1 MDTPRPSHPW
11 AGVKPQSWLVENN
24 NLWTAVAHGSLSD
37 IIKYSTQRFH
47 DTEGI
52 DIGCRGLV
60 ERGGEG
66 ETILHAAILFN
77 RSLPIIK
84 WILAN
89 FKELVN
95 EQYIGSRYEG
105 ETALHLAVAQEKDHK
120 VIEDNINDEGVVVN
134 NSTLY
139 NPNSIVG
146 MLFKYGAKLGENGL
160 EYCAIG
166 NEFNRSQKNEEGE
179 EKGTLRHYGETILHF
194 AAVSGKVQIV
204 EYLIDVADANVNAID
219 RETGNNILHLLIEN
233 EDIDKAGFTKM
244 FKRLRLK
251 NPSLLSAKNNLNCSP
266 LELGIKIQSRNMLE
280 GIKEVLWEFDRT
292 CRYCVPLNL
301 LDNIHFEYFELKCK
315 GNVEV
320 TPVRSLL
327 ETVIAEQNEEILD
340 HPIMRTILQWKW
352 NAYARHIFFRKWILV
367 FILIVFIVTPALA
380 LQPNSPT
387 SRRSY
392 NLNEPRDAVRVGF
405 EAATIA
411 GTVILFLTSGFDFK
425 KRWNAAD
432 TYLRWLFCA
441 IIFVVPIIRAVGSN
455 DFMFNFENVVFGLA
469 MISGYLYLLTFSKG
483 SATIGHLVV
492 IVKEIVVKDFV
503 EWLLVYVPIT
513 VGFGGALFMQMQN
526 VGGGNDVGGPSS
538 DAPYD
543 WDTMIGSL
551 LWAVRFIFQEE
562 KYEDIRK
569 GALPVYAQ
577 LLFVTYALFS
587 VVLLV
592 NVLIAK
598 LVNTFDRITVRS
610 EKVWRMQLAALIMS
624 IDTQLSFHE
633 KEKIV
638 KNFGFQKDGE
648 DKTPYLQFTERERRD
663 DRGRSYSEV
672 IQVVAHRDYISK
684 DVGKASSDKGANN
697 ELQHLS
703 HSVAVGTDLHV
714 KDEPPRTP
722 PTSPTSPH
730 APHSSNSPHSL
741 HSMPKLWNWHLKKAE
756 VDEAP
761 KNTKLWVDSVLE
773 TEDLQHWRGWREEF
787 RAVFNQP
794 RYNVIPPDTTK
805 KSS

>member
-1 MDTPRPSHPW
+1 MEAIKPIIHEKRPDSRDIVASW
-11 AGVKPQSWLVENN
+11 AGVKPQSWLVENDD
-24 NLWTAVAHGSLSD
+24 LWKAVAHGSLSD
-37 IIKYSTQRFH
+37 IINYSFQRVQDSKGH
-47 DTEGI
+47 
-52 DIGCRGLV
+52 DIGFRGLV

-95 EQYIGSRYEG
+95 EQYIGGRYKG
-105 ETALHLAVAQEKDHK
+105 ETALHLAVVQEEDHK
-120 VIEDNINDEGVVVN
+120 VREDNINDEG
-134 NSTLY
+134 
-139 NPNSIVG
+139 
-146 MLFKYGAKLGENGL
+146 AKLGENGA
-160 EYCAIG
+160 EYRAIG
-166 NEFNRSQKNEEGE
+166 TEFNRSEFNEEGQD
-179 EKGTLRHYGETILHF
+179 KGTLRYYGETILHF
-194 AAVSGKVQIV
+194 AAVSGKPQIV
-204 EYLIDVADANVNAID
+204 EYLIDVAGADITAID
-219 RETGNNILHLLIEN
+219 GETGNNILHLLIEN
-233 EDIDKAGFTKM
+233 EDIDKASFTKM
-244 FKRLRLK
+244 FKRLRAK
-251 NPSLLSAKNNLNCSP
+251 NPELLIRRNHQNCNP
-266 LELGIKIQSRNMLE
+266 LELGIKIQSLNMLE

-292 CRYCVPLNL
+292 RRYRVPLIL

-315 GNVEV
+315 DNAEV
-320 TPVRSLL
+320 IPVRSLL
-327 ETVIAEQNEEILD
+327 ETVIAERNEEILD

-352 NAYARHIFFRKWILV
+352 NAYAKHIFFRKWIFV
-367 FILIVFIVTPALA
+367 FILIVLIVTPALA

-526 VGGGNDVGGPSS
+526 VGGDNDVGGPSS

-610 EKVWRMQLAALIMS
+610 EKVWRMQLAALIM
-624 IDTQLSFHE
+624 
-633 KEKIV
+633 
-638 KNFGFQKDGE
+638 
-648 DKTPYLQFTERERRD
+648 
-663 DRGRSYSEV
+663 
-672 IQVVAHRDYISK
+672 
-684 DVGKASSDKGANN
+684 
-697 ELQHLS
+697 
-703 HSVAVGTDLHV
+703 
-714 KDEPPRTP
+714 
-722 PTSPTSPH
+722 
-730 APHSSNSPHSL
+730 
-741 HSMPKLWNWHLKKAE
+741 
-756 VDEAP
+756 
-761 KNTKLWVDSVLE
+761 
-773 TEDLQHWRGWREEF
+773 
-787 RAVFNQP
+787 
-794 RYNVIPPDTTK
+794 
-805 KSS
+805 